1 MLLAVLTASWCS
13 FTFVLRDGVKEAGKS
28 PARSRHCVPVT
39 VSGAG
44 QSDTSPVTSP
54 VQSGRTIL
62 KEAFVSSIT
71 APGCT
76 PVPRVRLSPQALSK
90 GRLALLLGI
99 VVFLAVAIYYFVGVD
114 EGMVSLFGKT
124 MVIHE
129 WVHDSRH
136 FLGFP
141 CH

>member
-1 MLLAVLTASWCS
+1 M
-13 FTFVLRDGVKEAGKS
+13 
-28 PARSRHCVPVT
+28 
-39 VSGAG
+39 
-44 QSDTSPVTSP
+44 
-54 VQSGRTIL
+54 
-62 KEAFVSSIT
+62 SSIT

-114 EGMVSLFGKT
+114 EGMMSLFGKT